1 MRDHGHDVVLHVLEP
16 ELQAVVNQPHG
27 YWELRASHLQEQQ
40 TLLISELSFRLDNLG
55 QATGL
60 PCLGAPEFPCPS
72 FPLIIKKPKTLP
84 E

>member
-1 MRDHGHDVVLHVLEP
+1 MRDHEHDVVLHVLEP

-40 TLLISELSFRLDNLG
+40 TLLISELSFQLDYLG
-55 QATGL
+55 QAIGL
-60 PCLGAPEFPCPS
+60 PCLGAPETPCLS
-72 FPLIIKKPKTLP
+72 FPLIKKIPKTLS

>member
-1 MRDHGHDVVLHVLEP
+1 MRDHGCDAVLHVLEP

-40 TLLISELSFRLDNLG
+40 TLLISELSFQFDYLG
-55 QATGL
+55 QATSL
-60 PCLGAPEFPCPS
+60 PRLGAPESPCLS
-72 FPLIIKKPKTLP
+72 FPLIKKKIKTLP